1 MNVDEAP
8 DPRLEA
14 AGYGP
19 PGGGGYGGPPG
30 GGYGGPPGEGGSPPG
45 YGGPGGP
52 GAPPPGGY
60 GPPPGGAYGAA
71 PGQFPPP
78 GAVGPRVHP
87 LAIVSLVAGIL
98 SLPAC
103 CCWFFGFPLPLCAV
117 ACGVVALGK
126 IKAQPQLY
134 SGAILCWIGMVF
146 GGLGLIMTSGYH
158 FTNFGQLYRHRIGR
172 AF

>member
-1 MNVDEAP
+1 
-8 DPRLEA
+8 
-14 AGYGP
+14 
-19 PGGGGYGGPPG
+19 
-30 GGYGGPPGEGGSPPG
+30 
-45 YGGPGGP
+45 
-52 GAPPPGGY
+52 
-60 GPPPGGAYGAA
+60 
-71 PGQFPPP
+71 
-78 GAVGPRVHP
+78 VHP